1 MDRDTTLERQEAHAL
16 IDRLPPEKLPAVR
29 SLLEI
34 MVDPL
39 AQKLASASLDDE
51 PESEQE
57 RVAAAE
63 AIESLSRGGGVAMEV
78 VLSDFGLTL
87 EDFRRMANPV
97 RNNSTRG

>member
-1 MDRDTTLERQEAHAL
+1 MEHDTTLERQEAHAL

-39 AQKLASASLDDE
+39 AQKLASAPLDDE

-63 AIESLSRGGGVAMEV
+63 AIESLSRGSGVAMEA